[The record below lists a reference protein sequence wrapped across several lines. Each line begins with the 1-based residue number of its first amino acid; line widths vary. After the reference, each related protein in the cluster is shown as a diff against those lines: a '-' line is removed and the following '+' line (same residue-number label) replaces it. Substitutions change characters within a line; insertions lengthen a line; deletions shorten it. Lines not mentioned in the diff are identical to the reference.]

1 VMTVINAVDSNPDD
15 DSIAFMVQTSILG
28 FCRRT
33 TLLTS
38 TYKSPEWKVLKSD
51 ARHKVQFFVPDR
63 LVDLRVSQRLRCPS

>member
-1 VMTVINAVDSNPDD
+1 VMTVINALESNHRN

-33 TLLTS
+33 ALLTS
-38 TYKSPEWKVLKSD
+38 TYKSSEWKVLKSD

-63 LVDLRVSQRLRCPS
+63 LVDLRVPQRLRYSS